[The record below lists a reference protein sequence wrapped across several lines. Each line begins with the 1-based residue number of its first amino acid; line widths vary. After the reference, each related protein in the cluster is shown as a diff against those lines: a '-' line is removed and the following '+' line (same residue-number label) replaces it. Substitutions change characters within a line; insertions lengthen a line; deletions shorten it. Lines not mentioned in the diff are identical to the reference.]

1 MNELTIKHLAA
12 YLPYGLKCKIEVFG
26 DNEAIVGLEGLIHNE
41 VELSW
46 QSSMLSLTNNE
57 IKQTITNYF
66 KYNDIKPILYPLDFL
81 TKEITHN
88 GETFVPI
95 ERLFE
100 FDYPANKSKKYYYD
114 NQTNYIRC
122 SHENTTYHKMIYTNN
137 ELFGG
142 NFFKDVEKL
151 LEWKFDIFNLIENDL
166 AIAVTEDFNPYK

>member
-1 MNELTIKHLAA
+1 MELTNKHLAA
-12 YLPYGLKCKIEVFG
+12 YLPYGLKCRIEVFG
-26 DNEAIVGLEGLIHNE
+26 DNEAVGLEGLNHNE
-41 VELSW
+41 VELSGIRI
-46 QSSMLSLTNNE
+46 TVTEYVEYNE
-57 IKQTITNYF
+57 
-66 KYNDIKPILYPLDFL
+66 IKPILYPLDYL

-137 ELFGG
+137 ELFGR

-151 LEWKFDIFNLIENDL
+151 LEWKLDIFNLIENNL